1 MIQSC
6 LYVCNF
12 NIFLSPS
19 VINANSNQHNI
30 IKIEINGTVRIS
42 CVNLLDFHQSFKSSF
57 HFHPSSNYDPS
68 SNRVTKSKKGF
79 FKVFQRR
86 KNLFTSGTP
95 FVNTFTYGTL
105 FVRLPF
111 LLSTVSTFFFPRP
124 SPPRA
129 AATSAGCMCSDPQI
143 PSVGASLKRQGND
156 SHLDT
161 RKLLWLRTAEVVGV
175 VGPPRR
181 SIRV

>member
-57 HFHPSSNYDPS
+57 HFRPS

-86 KNLFTSGTP
+86 KNLFTSDTP

-124 SPPRA
+124 P
-129 AATSAGCMCSDPQI
+129 
-143 PSVGASLKRQGND
+143 LK
-156 SHLDT
+156 
-161 RKLLWLRTAEVVGV
+161 
-175 VGPPRR
+175 PPRR
-181 SIRV
+181 QPVACAAIHRFLRSARR

>member
-42 CVNLLDFHQSFKSSF
+42 CVNLLDFYELFKSSF
-57 HFHPSSNYDPS
+57 HFHPS

-124 SPPRA
+124 SPPIEP
-129 AATSAGCMCSDPQI
+129 M
-143 PSVGASLKRQGND
+143 
-156 SHLDT
+156 
-161 RKLLWLRTAEVVGV
+161 
-175 VGPPRR
+175 PPRR
-181 SIRV
+181 QPVACAAIHRFLRSARR

>member
-42 CVNLLDFHQSFKSSF
+42 CVNLLDFYELFKSSF
-57 HFHPSSNYDPS
+57 HFHPSL
-68 SNRVTKSKKGF
+68 NRVTKSKKGF

-124 SPPRA
+124 SPPIEP
-129 AATSAGCMCSDPQI
+129 M
-143 PSVGASLKRQGND
+143 
-156 SHLDT
+156 
-161 RKLLWLRTAEVVGV
+161 
-175 VGPPRR
+175 PPRR
-181 SIRV
+181 QPVACAAIHRFLRSARR